1 LPHTDG
7 VQYTPQTSQ
16 SGSESQC
23 SGGTCSTT
31 DDSAG
36 SGSNRYATLLL
47 YLTGAEEGGETAFTR
62 VSTAALAAQ
71 RQYSSALN
79 PVPQTPTPLSQQAV
93 VDASGGAPAAEG
105 TGPEAGSG
113 LQWLTTL
120 CQARSRLT
128 VRPKKGQALLFYTQR
143 PDGTPDLDSE
153 YAECPVLKVT
163 IAGAILLILS
173 CGYVYLR
180 GTGREGCEQILGLE
194 RAEAWLYSQR
204 HAYRC
209 AHSIAALSLYCC
221 GLHSK
226 L

>member
-1 LPHTDG
+1 VSGARLPHTDG
-7 VQYTPQTSQ
+7 VQFNPQTGY

-47 YLTGAEEGGETAFTR
+47 YLTGAEEGGETVFTS

-71 RQYSSALN
+71 RRYSSALN

-93 VDASGGAPAAEG
+93 VDASGGASTAEG

-153 YAECPVLKVT
+153 YAACPVLKVT

-173 CGYVYLR
+173 CDYVYLR
-180 GTGREGCEQILGLE
+180 GTCAQGE
-194 RAEAWLYSQR
+194 RVVSKFWVWSGPKPG
-204 HAYRC
+204 
-209 AHSIAALSLYCC
+209 SALNATLT
-221 GLHSK
+221 GAPTQ
-226 L
+226 